1 MWRPVLSRHRQGW
14 PDGYARPMPTFEN
27 GWICRECWCA
37 NRETDARCYRC
48 HAVPKRREMPEPITF
63 STPDGKPNDERTKVS
78 SLTGP
83 PAPRTTEA
91 SPPHPATAPTPLSER
106 LRELVL
112 LARLRAAIAGF
123 VGAIARL
130 VSFGR
135 AVGHAP
141 GAGARLV
148 SQGVSGAKG
157 RARSGALSALSHRRV
172 WLSAAWVISALS
184 CALLFSVAL
193 KAPLAASLLVVAS
206 VAIFSGLTAA
216 ITSNVSERQGRAA
229 AEAPHAFVGLHE
241 VRGQELPA
249 PAEHLAQPAGILGSR
264 PGR

>member
-1 MWRPVLSRHRQGW
+1 
-14 PDGYARPMPTFEN
+14 MPTFEN

-37 NRETDARCYRC
+37 NRETDTRCYRC

-63 STPDGKPNDERTKVS
+63 STPDGKPNEERTKVS

-83 PAPRTTEA
+83 PVPRAAEVPA
-91 SPPHPATAPTPLSER
+91 KPPVAATPLSER
-106 LRELVL
+106 IRELVL
-112 LARLRAAIAGF
+112 LARLRAAIAAI
-123 VGAIARL
+123 VGAFTRL

-141 GAGARLV
+141 GAGVRLV
-148 SQGVSGAKG
+148 SRGVHEAKDGANS
-157 RARSGALSALSHRRV
+157 RARSVLSHRRA

-193 KAPLAASLLVVAS
+193 DAPLPASLLVVGS

-216 ITSNVSERQGRAA
+216 ITTNYSDRRDRRAGDA
-229 AEAPHAFVGLHE
+229 REHLVGLHE
-241 VRGQELPA
+241 VRHSGSAPPA
-249 PAEHLAQPAGILGSR
+249 SQSAQPAEIRG
-264 PGR
+264 GRAAH